1 MRGGFEMGHVM
12 LLRGATITLWL
23 MASWAFGHDQ
33 ALAQQALA
41 EPACTVAAFETQ
53 PEATV
58 TACTAVLDKS
68 GLSDAERAGTLK
80 IRARSLH
87 TTGRLD
93 DAIKDYD
100 TALLLAPNDPELHLR
115 RGWTAYDK
123 ADFKTVL
130 DQANAA
136 IKLKPDYADAYDL
149 VGAMLSRREI
159 GRQHEAMAVFAEA
172 IRLNPNDPLFHIHLM
187 DVSECCGMPEEALR
201 EADAVL
207 RLPVAAI
214 TKPNSIVHY
223 FKRASFRTVASLE
236 RARMLAVLGRNDE
249 AKQAYDR
256 AVHDDPGALTY
267 AGRAAFL
274 LEQVQAPLDEV
285 QADLDKSLAAD
296 ANIWFSHGLAARVQ
310 FYRKNYAA
318 AETEFA
324 RSLAIYPINGEMR
337 WWHAMTLRL
346 LDRGDEAAEEA
357 VTAFRVDPGFMFG
370 KVRTL
375 QKLGLLP
382 TLSSDSD
389 QMPAIYDAARA
400 CMLDEHC
407 S

>member
-1 MRGGFEMGHVM
+1 MF
-12 LLRGATITLWL
+12 
-23 MASWAFGHDQ
+23 
-33 ALAQQALA
+33 
-41 EPACTVAAFETQ
+41 
-53 PEATV
+53 
-58 TACTAVLDKS
+58 
-68 GLSDAERAGTLK
+68 
-80 IRARSLH
+80 
-87 TTGRLD
+87 
-93 DAIKDYD
+93 
-100 TALLLAPNDPELHLR
+100 APKDPELHLR

-123 ADFKTVL
+123 ADFKTVF
-130 DQANAA
+130 DQANEAL
-136 IKLKPDYADAYDL
+136 KLRPDYADAYDL
-149 VGAMLSRREI
+149 VGATLARRDV

-172 IRLNPNDPLFHIHLM
+172 IRLDPNVPLFHIHLM

-207 RLPVAAI
+207 HLPVATI
-214 TKPNSIVHY
+214 TKPNATEFY
-223 FKRASFRTVASLE
+223 FKRTSYRTVASLE

-249 AKQAYDR
+249 AKQAYDQ

-267 AGRAAFL
+267 AGRAAFQ
-274 LEQVQAPLDEV
+274 LEQLQAPLDEV
-285 QADLDKSLAAD
+285 QADLDKALAAD

-318 AETEFA
+318 AEPEFA
-324 RSLAIYPINGEMR
+324 RALAIYPINGEMR

-346 LDRGDEAAEEA
+346 LGRGDEAAEEA

-370 KVRTL
+370 KLRTL

-382 TLSSDSD
+382 TLSSDND
-389 QMPAIYDAARA
+389 PMPAIYDAARA

>member
-1 MRGGFEMGHVM
+1 MRGDFEMGHVM

-23 MASWAFGHDQ
+23 MASWALGHGQ

-41 EPACTVAAFETQ
+41 EPACSVADFETQ

-58 TACTAVLDKS
+58 VACTAVLDKA
-68 GLSDAERAGTLK
+68 GLSDAARAETLK

-87 TTGRLD
+87 TIGRLD

-100 TALLLAPNDPELHLR
+100 AALILAPKDPELHLR

-123 ADFKTVL
+123 ADFKTVF

-136 IKLKPDYADAYDL
+136 IKLKPEYADAYDL
-149 VGAMLSRREI
+149 VGATLARREV

-172 IRLNPNDPLFHIHLM
+172 IRLDPNVPLFHIHLM

-207 RLPVAAI
+207 HLPVAAI
-214 TKPNSIVHY
+214 TKPNATEFY
-223 FKRASFRTVASLE
+223 FKRTSFRTVASLE

-249 AKQAYDR
+249 AKQAYDQ
-256 AVHDDPGALTY
+256 AVHDDPGTLTY
-267 AGRAAFL
+267 AGRAAFR
-274 LEQVQAPLDEV
+274 LEQLQAPLDEV

-346 LDRGDEAAEEA
+346 LGRSDAAAEEA
-357 VTAFRVDPGFMFG
+357 VMAFRVDPGFMFG

-375 QKLGLLP
+375 QKFGLLP
-382 TLSSDSD
+382 TLSADSD
-389 QMPAIYDAARA
+389 PMPAIYDAARA
-400 CMLDEHC
+400 CMLDDHC

>member
-1 MRGGFEMGHVM
+1 MRGGFEKGHVM
-12 LLRGATITLWL
+12 LLRSATITLWL
-23 MASWAFGHDQ
+23 IASWAFGHGQ
-33 ALAQQALA
+33 ALAQQA
-41 EPACTVAAFETQ
+41 PAQSACSVAAFETQ

-58 TACTAVLDKS
+58 AACTAILDKS
-68 GLSDAERAGTLK
+68 GLSDAARAETLK

-87 TTGRLD
+87 KTGRLD

-123 ADFKTVL
+123 ADFKTVF
-130 DQANAA
+130 DQAKEA

-149 VGAMLSRREI
+149 VGATLARRDV
-159 GRQHEAMAVFAEA
+159 GRQHEAMAVYAEA
-172 IRLNPNDPLFHIHLM
+172 IRLNPNEPFFHIHLM
-187 DVSECCGMPEEALR
+187 DVFTCCGMPEDALR
-201 EADAVL
+201 EADALL

-214 TKPNSIVHY
+214 TKPDATEFY
-223 FKRASFRTVASLE
+223 LKRTSYRTVASLE
-236 RARMLAVLGRNDE
+236 RARMLSILGRNDE
-249 AKQAYDR
+249 AKQAYDQ

-274 LEQVQAPLDEV
+274 LEQMQAPLDAV

-296 ANIWFSHGLAARVQ
+296 ANLWLSHGLAGRVQ
-310 FYRKNYAA
+310 FYGKNYAA
-318 AETEFA
+318 AEPEFA

-346 LDRGDEAAEEA
+346 LGRGDEAAEEA

-375 QKLGLLP
+375 QKLGFVP
-382 TLSSDSD
+382 TLPADSD
-389 QMPAIYDAARA
+389 PMPAIYDAARA

>member
-1 MRGGFEMGHVM
+1 MCGGFEMGHVM

-256 AVHDDPGALTY
+256 AAHDDPGALTY

-296 ANIWFSHGLAARVQ
+296 ANIWFSHGLAAGPILSQELRRGGNRIRALAGDLSHQWRDAMVA
-310 FYRKNYAA
+310 RHDAA
-318 AETEFA
+318 APGPRR
-324 RSLAIYPINGEMR
+324 RSG
-337 WWHAMTLRL
+337 
-346 LDRGDEAAEEA
+346 
-357 VTAFRVDPGFMFG
+357 
-370 KVRTL
+370 
-375 QKLGLLP
+375 
-382 TLSSDSD
+382 
-389 QMPAIYDAARA
+389 
-400 CMLDEHC
+400 
-407 S
+407 

>member
-1 MRGGFEMGHVM
+1 MRGGFEKGHVM
-12 LLRGATITLWL
+12 PLRGATITLWL
-23 MASWAFGHDQ
+23 MSSWAFGHGQ

-41 EPACTVAAFETQ
+41 QPACTVTAFETQ

-58 TACTAVLDKS
+58 AACTAVLDKA
-68 GLSDAERAGTLK
+68 GLSDGERAETLK

-87 TTGRLD
+87 KTGRLD

-123 ADFKTVL
+123 ADFKTVF
-130 DQANAA
+130 DQANEA
-136 IKLKPDYADAYDL
+136 IKLKPNYADAYDL
-149 VGAMLSRREI
+149 VGATLARRDV

-172 IRLNPNDPLFHIHLM
+172 IRLDPNVPLFHIHLM

-207 RLPVAAI
+207 HLPVAAI
-214 TKPNSIVHY
+214 TKPNSIEHY
-223 FKRASFRTVASLE
+223 FKRTSFRTAASLE
-236 RARMLAVLGRNDE
+236 RARMLSILGRNDE
-249 AKQAYDR
+249 AKEAYDQ

-274 LEQVQAPLDEV
+274 LEQLQAPLDKV
-285 QADLDKSLAAD
+285 QADLDKSFAAD
-296 ANIWFSHGLAARVQ
+296 ADLWLSHGLAGRVQ
-310 FYRKNYAA
+310 FYGKNYAA
-318 AETEFA
+318 AEPEFA

-346 LDRGDEAAEEA
+346 LGRSDEAAEEA

-375 QKLGLLP
+375 QKLGFVP
-382 TLSSDSD
+382 TLPSDSD
-389 QMPAIYDAARA
+389 PMPAIYDAARA

>member
-1 MRGGFEMGHVM
+1 MRSGFEKGHVM

-23 MASWAFGHDQ
+23 LASWAFGHDQ
-33 ALAQQALA
+33 ALAA
-41 EPACTVAAFETQ
+41 PACTVAAFETQ

-58 TACTAVLDKS
+58 AACTATLDQA
-68 GLSDAERAGTLK
+68 GLSDAERAEALK
-80 IRARSLH
+80 VRARSLH

-93 DAIKDYD
+93 YAIRDYD
-100 TALLLAPNDPELHLR
+100 AALLLAPNDPELHLR

-130 DQANAA
+130 DQANEA

-149 VGAMLSRREI
+149 VGAMLTRREV
-159 GRQHEAMAVFAEA
+159 GRRHEAIAVFAKA
-172 IRLNPNDPLFHIHLM
+172 IRLDPSVPLFHIHLM

-207 RLPVAAI
+207 HLPVAAI
-214 TKPNSIVHY
+214 TKPNATEFY
-223 FKRASFRTVASLE
+223 FKRTSYRTVASLE
-236 RARMLAVLGRNDE
+236 RARMLAVLNRNDE
-249 AKQAYDR
+249 AKRAYDQ

-346 LDRGDEAAEEA
+346 LDRGDEAADEA

-375 QKLGLLP
+375 QKFGLLP
-382 TLSSDSD
+382 TLPSDGD
-389 QMPAIYDAARA
+389 PMPALYDAARA
-400 CMLDEHC
+400 CMLDERC

>member
-1 MRGGFEMGHVM
+1 MGHVM

-23 MASWAFGHDQ
+23 MASWAFVHD
-33 ALAQQALA
+33 QALA
-41 EPACTVAAFETQ
+41 EPACTVAAFESQ

-58 TACTAVLDKS
+58 QACTAVLDIS
-68 GLSDAERAGTLK
+68 GLSDAERAEALK

-100 TALLLAPNDPELHLR
+100 AALLLAPNDPELHLR
-115 RGWTAYDK
+115 RGWTAYDE
-123 ADFKTVL
+123 ADFKTVFA
-130 DQANAA
+130 QANEA

-149 VGAMLSRREI
+149 IGATLARREV
-159 GRQHEAMAVFAEA
+159 GRRHEAMAVFAEA
-172 IRLNPNDPLFHIHLM
+172 IRLDPNAPLFHIHLM

-207 RLPVAAI
+207 HLPVASI
-214 TKPNSIVHY
+214 TKPNATEFY
-223 FKRASFRTVASLE
+223 FKRTSFRAVASLE
-236 RARMLAVLGRNDE
+236 RARMLAILGRNDE
-249 AKQAYDR
+249 AKQAYDQ

-274 LEQVQAPLDEV
+274 LEQIQAPLDEV

-296 ANIWFSHGLAARVQ
+296 ADIWFSHGLAARVQ
-310 FYRKNYAA
+310 FYRKNYTA

-346 LDRGDEAAEEA
+346 LGRGDEAAEEA

-375 QKLGLLP
+375 QKFGFLP
-382 TLSSDSD
+382 ALSADGD

>member
-1 MRGGFEMGHVM
+1 M
-12 LLRGATITLWL
+12 LLRGAAITLWL
-23 MASWAFGHDQ
+23 MASWALGHGQ

-58 TACTAVLDKS
+58 AACTAVLDKA
-68 GLSDAERAGTLK
+68 GLSDAARAETLK
-80 IRARSLH
+80 IRARSLP
-87 TTGRLD
+87 TIGRLD

-100 TALLLAPNDPELHLR
+100 TALLLAPKDPELHLR

-123 ADFKTVL
+123 ADFKTVF
-130 DQANAA
+130 DQANEA
-136 IKLKPDYADAYDL
+136 IRLKPDYADAYDL
-149 VGAMLSRREI
+149 VGATLARREV
-159 GRQHEAMAVFAEA
+159 GRRHEAMAVFAEA
-172 IRLNPNDPLFHIHLM
+172 IRLDPNVPLFHIHLM

-207 RLPVAAI
+207 HLPVAAI
-214 TKPNSIVHY
+214 TKPNATEFY
-223 FKRASFRTVASLE
+223 FKRTSFRTVASLE

-249 AKQAYDR
+249 AKEAYDQ
-256 AVHDDPGALTY
+256 AVHDHPGALTY

-285 QADLDKSLAAD
+285 QADLAKSLAAD

-324 RSLAIYPINGEMR
+324 RDLPIDPIDGEMR

-346 LDRGDEAAEEA
+346 LGRGYDAAEEA
-357 VTAFRVDPGFMFG
+357 VTAFRVDPGFMFV

-375 QKLGLLP
+375 QNLGFLP
-382 TLSSDSD
+382 TLSSDDD

>member
-1 MRGGFEMGHVM
+1 MRSGFENGHVM

-33 ALAQQALA
+33 ALA
-41 EPACTVAAFETQ
+41 EPACTVAAFENQ
-53 PEATV
+53 PGATV
-58 TACTAVLDKS
+58 DACTAVLDKT
-68 GLSDAERAGTLK
+68 GLSDAARAETLK

-100 TALLLAPNDPELHLR
+100 TALLLAPKDPELHLR

-130 DQANAA
+130 DQANQA

-149 VGAMLSRREI
+149 VGAMLARREV
-159 GRQHEAMAVFAEA
+159 GRRHEAMAVFAEA
-172 IRLNPNDPLFHIHLM
+172 IRLDPNVPLFHIHLM
-187 DVSECCGMPEEALR
+187 DVSECCGMPEDALR

-207 RLPVAAI
+207 HLPIASI
-214 TKPNSIVHY
+214 TKPNATEFY
-223 FKRASFRTVASLE
+223 FKRTSYRTVASLE

-249 AKQAYDR
+249 AKEAYDQ

-267 AGRAAFL
+267 AGRAAFR
-274 LEQVQAPLDEV
+274 LEQLQAPLDEV

-318 AETEFA
+318 AEPEFERA
-324 RSLAIYPINGEMR
+324 LAIYPINGEMR

-346 LDRGDEAAEEA
+346 LGRGDEAAEEA
-357 VTAFRVDPGFMFG
+357 VTAFRVDPGFMFV

-375 QKLGLLP
+375 QNLGFLP
-382 TLSSDSD
+382 TLSSDDD

>member
-1 MRGGFEMGHVM
+1 MRDGFEKGHVM

-33 ALAQQALA
+33 ALA
-41 EPACTVAAFETQ
+41 EPACTVAVFETQ
-53 PEATV
+53 TEAAIA
-58 TACTAVLDKS
+58 ACTAVLDQAS
-68 GLSDAERAGTLK
+68 LSDAARAETLK

-87 TTGRLD
+87 KTGRLD
-93 DAIKDYD
+93 DAIKDYN
-100 TALLLAPNDPELHLR
+100 TALLLAPKDPELHLR

-123 ADFKTVL
+123 ADFKTVF
-130 DQANAA
+130 DQANQA

-149 VGAMLSRREI
+149 VGATLARRDV
-159 GRQHEAMAVFAEA
+159 GRQHEAMEVYAEA
-172 IRLNPNDPLFHIHLM
+172 IRLDPNVPLFHIHLM
-187 DVSECCGMPEEALR
+187 NVFVCCGMPEDALR

-214 TKPNSIVHY
+214 SKPDATEFY
-223 FKRASFRTVASLE
+223 FKHTSFRTVASLE
-236 RARMLAVLGRNDE
+236 RARMLSILGRNDE
-249 AKQAYDR
+249 AKQAYDQ

-274 LEQVQAPLDEV
+274 LEQVQAPLDAV

-310 FYRKNYAA
+310 FYRNNYAA
-318 AETEFA
+318 AEPEFA

-346 LDRGDEAAEEA
+346 LGRGDEAAEEA

-370 KVRTL
+370 KVGTL
-375 QKLGLLP
+375 QKFGLLP

-389 QMPAIYDAARA
+389 PMPAIYDAARA

>member
-12 LLRGATITLWL
+12 LLRGAAIALWL
-23 MASWAFGHDQ
+23 MASWTFG
-33 ALAQQALA
+33 LGQALA

-58 TACTAVLDKS
+58 AACTAVLDKS
-68 GLSDAERAGTLK
+68 GLSDAERAETLK

-100 TALLLAPNDPELHLR
+100 AALQFAPKDPELHLR

-123 ADFKTVL
+123 ADFKTVF
-130 DQANAA
+130 DQANEA
-136 IKLKPDYADAYDL
+136 IKLKPGYADAYDL
-149 VGAMLSRREI
+149 IGAMLARREV
-159 GRQHEAMAVFAEA
+159 GRRHEAMAVFAEA
-172 IRLNPNDPLFHIHLM
+172 IRLDPNVPLFHIHLM
-187 DVSECCGMPEEALR
+187 DVFTCCGMPEDALR

-207 RLPVAAI
+207 HLPVAAI
-214 TKPNSIVHY
+214 TKPNATEFY
-223 FKRASFRTVASLE
+223 FKRTSYRTVASLE
-236 RARMLAVLGRNDE
+236 RARMLSILGRNDE
-249 AKQAYDR
+249 AKQAYDQ

-267 AGRAAFL
+267 AGRAAFR
-274 LEQVQAPLDEV
+274 LEQLQAPLDTV
-285 QADLDKSLAAD
+285 QADLDKSLADD
-296 ANIWFSHGLAARVQ
+296 ANNWFSHGLEGRVH
-310 FYRKNYAA
+310 FYRKDYAG
-318 AETEFA
+318 AEPEFA

-346 LDRGDEAAEEA
+346 IGRSDAAAEEA
-357 VTAFRVDPGFMFG
+357 VMAFRVDPGFMLG

-375 QKLGLLP
+375 QKLGFLP
-382 TLSSDSD
+382 TLPADGD
-389 QMPAIYDAARA
+389 PMPALYDAARA

>member
-1 MRGGFEMGHVM
+1 MRGGFENGHVM

-33 ALAQQALA
+33 ALA
-41 EPACTVAAFETQ
+41 EPACTVAAFETK
-53 PEATV
+53 PEAT
-58 TACTAVLDKS
+58 ADPCTAVLDKTR
-68 GLSDAERAGTLK
+68 LSDAARAETLK

-100 TALLLAPNDPELHLR
+100 TALDLAPNDPELHLR

-123 ADFKTVL
+123 ADFKTVF
-130 DQANAA
+130 DQANEA
-136 IKLKPDYADAYDL
+136 IRLKPDYADAYDL
-149 VGAMLSRREI
+149 VGATLARREV
-159 GRQHEAMAVFAEA
+159 GRRHEAMAVFAEA
-172 IRLNPNDPLFHIHLM
+172 IRLDPNVPLFHIHLM

-207 RLPVAAI
+207 HLPVASI
-214 TKPNSIVHY
+214 SKPNATEFY
-223 FKRASFRTVASLE
+223 FKRTSFRTVASLE

-249 AKQAYDR
+249 AQQAYDQ

-267 AGRAAFL
+267 AGRAACR
-274 LEQVQAPLDEV
+274 LEQLQAPLDEV

-346 LDRGDEAAEEA
+346 LGRGDEAAEEA
-357 VTAFRVDPGFMFG
+357 VTAFRVDPGFMFV

-375 QKLGLLP
+375 QNLGFLP
-382 TLSSDSD
+382 TLSSDDD